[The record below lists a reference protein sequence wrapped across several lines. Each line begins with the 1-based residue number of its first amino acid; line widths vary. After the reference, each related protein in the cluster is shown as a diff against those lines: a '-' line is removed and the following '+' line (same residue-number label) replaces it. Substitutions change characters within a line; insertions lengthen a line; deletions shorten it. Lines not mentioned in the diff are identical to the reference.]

1 MSPVAVPPVF
11 RIVMP
16 PVAAF
21 VPALCGRFTHVLLA
35 GTRGVG
41 ILAATLALAGCA
53 TKPPSLQIDAVAA
66 PTINRDVDGEPL
78 SIVVRL
84 YQLRDRSA
92 FDLLTF
98 DAAARV
104 EDDRELFGDQ
114 LVLRHELLLVPG
126 GSRSEVETLA
136 PETRYVGIAG
146 FFREPD
152 SQHWRILV
160 EAQAIAAKGLRFR
173 VEDCNLALLEP
184 EALAIPG
191 QQPGH
196 KPRCRHA
203 ASRG

>member
-1 MSPVAVPPVF
+1 MSPVAAPPVF
-11 RIVMP
+11 RTVMP

-21 VPALCGRFTHVLLA
+21 VLAPRERFRRVLKTA
-35 GTRGVG
+35 RGVA
-41 ILAATLALAGCA
+41 ILAAVVAVGGCA
-53 TKPPSLQIDAVAA
+53 TKPPSLQINVVAA

-78 SIVVRL
+78 SMVVRL
-84 YQLRDRSA
+84 YQLKDRSA

-114 LVLRHELLLVPG
+114 LVSRRELLLVPG

-136 PETRYVGIAG
+136 PEARYLGIAG
-146 FFREPD
+146 LFREPD
-152 SQHWRILV
+152 SQHWRVLV
-160 EAQAIAAKGLRFR
+160 DAQAISAKGLRFR
-173 VEDCNLALLEP
+173 VDDCHLTLLEP
-184 EALAIPG
+184 AALAIPG

-196 KPRCRHA
+196 KPRCRPA